1 MWRSGTIRCR
11 IRVTTATA
19 LAGAALA
26 TGCSGEPAE
35 VEPGTGSLPATE
47 VASPDPA
54 ALLEAGPAALADESL
69 VGPPYYPE
77 AESLVPAADAG
88 RSSGELLGEVL
99 ALVGARDSAL
109 TVTAAQLL
117 VDDEVRARIPALE
130 LRAALASLLG
140 TVAEPAIGWLVRAGP
155 FDRIV
160 FGDPPGDVIARSLS
174 APDGTQR
181 IVVDRA
187 FRFERPA
194 LLSVLLAHEA
204 FHSDGEASDL
214 EELVATSFQAL
225 VHLEQLVADPTLA
238 EERTAL
244 AQATNAWAVIR
255 LNSRA
260 AGSSDLRLILEEN
273 RQTVLPGGLER
284 PHFASFFDPGAR
296 PSPGNPYLWALVAAV
311 AEPGTEPPASA
322 AFDLETVSFLDVN
335 QSALSVDEL
344 LTAARA
350 LGLKVE
356 QVA

>member
-11 IRVTTATA
+11 VTTALLLAAAVLTA
-19 LAGAALA
+19 
-26 TGCSGEPAE
+26 GCSSEPAD
-35 VEPGTGSLPATE
+35 VAPGTASTSAGR
-47 VASPDPA
+47 SPDPA
-54 ALLEAGPAALADESL
+54 LLLEAGPAGLADETL
-69 VGPPYYPE
+69 VGPPYYPQAE
-77 AESLVPAADAG
+77 ALAPAVDAG
-88 RSSGELLGEVL
+88 RSPGDLLGEVQ
-99 ALVGARDSAL
+99 ALVGARDPAL
-109 TVTAAQLL
+109 AATAAQLF
-117 VDDEVRARIPALE
+117 VDGEVRARFPALE

-160 FGDPPGDVIARSLS
+160 FGDPPGDAIARSFS
-174 APDGTQR
+174 TRDGSQR

-238 EERTAL
+238 VERTAL

-255 LNSRA
+255 LNTRA
-260 AGSSDLRLILEEN
+260 AGSSDLRLILEEAG
-273 RQTVLPGGLER
+273 QTVLPGGLER
-284 PHFASFFDPGAR
+284 PHFASFFDPNAR
-296 PSPGNPYLWALVAAV
+296 ATPGNPYLWALLAAV
-311 AEPGTEPPASA
+311 AEPGAEAPASA
-322 AFDLETVSFLDVN
+322 GFDLETVSFLDLN

-344 LTAARA
+344 LAAARA
-350 LGLKVE
+350 LGLQVE